1 MDLRKSAMLKKL
13 MPLLLILSLFLTA
26 SLPAQTLNQSLQVN
40 NMEIDIWPEYDQ
52 PSTLV
57 IYRVSFA
64 SLMSFPARVS
74 FKIPIS
80 AGDPYS
86 VAMKDLDGLLY
97 DLEYSVIPDGSWNRI
112 EFVTSTPDVQI
123 EFYDPYSPGA
133 NGAHTYSFRWV
144 SDYPVSDLKIVVQQ
158 PKYAKDMMI
167 QPDLGTGVINN
178 DDGLTYYTADVGSIH
193 QAESI
198 NIFLAYNKIN
208 DQLSAST
215 LPVRAAASL
224 PQANNLW
231 QMLRELITPV
241 WENHSLVTAGGLLFA
256 GILLLAF
263 GWLLSTRNK
272 TPRPNLTGEEESKS
286 DKESE
291 SNESDTAEV
300 YCHVCGKRA
309 HPDDVYCRAC
319 GSKLIKR

>member
-1 MDLRKSAMLKKL
+1 MLKKL
-13 MPLLLILSLFLTA
+13 LPCILLLSLLLTA
-26 SLPAQTLNQSLQVN
+26 ASPAQTANQNLQVN
-40 NMEIDIWPEYDQ
+40 NMEIDIWLEYDQ

-57 IYRVSFA
+57 IYRISFA

-133 NGAHTYSFRWV
+133 NGAHTYSYRWV

-158 PKYAKDMMI
+158 PKYATNMMI
-167 QPDLGTGVINN
+167 QPDLGAGVINN
-178 DDGLTYYTADVGSIH
+178 DDGLTYYTADVGSVRL
-193 QAESI
+193 AESI
-198 NIFLAYNKIN
+198 NIFLAYNKIT

-215 LPVRAAASL
+215 LPVRAAAAL
-224 PQANNLW
+224 QRQHNPW
-231 QMLRELITPV
+231 QMLRELITPI
-241 WENHSLVTAGGLLFA
+241 WENHSLLIAGLLLFA
-256 GILLLAF
+256 GILLLAL
-263 GWLLSTRNK
+263 GWHLATRNK
-272 TPRPNLTGEEESKS
+272 NPRPNLAGEEDAKS
-286 DKESE
+286 NKESE
-291 SNESDTAEV
+291 SDEAEAEV

-309 HPDDVYCRAC
+309 RPSDVFCRAC
-319 GSKLIKR
+319 GSKLTKR